1 MAKNITK
8 IKKEKILYILIN
20 EIIIDFPA
28 DAKVDMISYDDFTNH
43 NTWRDKGKI
52 FDYPPHKF

>member
-1 MAKNITK
+1 MVVEAQKMQEWRK
-8 IKKEKILYILIN
+8 ILQEKKEEL
-20 EIIIDFPA
+20 DFPA